1 MANKKIGKC
10 SFSVFLILDNV
21 RSSNKRLGLLSCLYK
36 KMAGN
41 ISLKL
46 WREITVWENIK
57 KTGGKTTCRVVLPPV
72 SYFLS
77 PVFHHYFMA

>member
-21 RSSNKRLGLLSCLYK
+21 CSPNKRLRLLSCPCK
-36 KMAGN
+36 KLAEN

-46 WREITVWENIK
+46 WRKIIVWEIIVGVKNTGQK
-57 KTGGKTTCRVVLPPV
+57 K
-72 SYFLS
+72 
-77 PVFHHYFMA
+77 

>member
-21 RSSNKRLGLLSCLYK
+21 RSSNKLLGLLSCLYK

-46 WREITVWENIK
+46 WCEITVWENIK

-72 SYFLS
+72 SCFLS
-77 PVFHHYFMA
+77 FTINFMA

>member
-21 RSSNKRLGLLSCLYK
+21 RTPNKQLRLLSFLCK
-36 KMAGN
+36 KLAEN

-46 WREITVWENIK
+46 WREIMVWEIMVGVEN
-57 KTGGKTTCRVVLPPV
+57 TG
-72 SYFLS
+72 
-77 PVFHHYFMA
+77 

>member
-46 WREITVWENIK
+46 WREIIVWENK
-57 KTGGKTTCRVVLPPV
+57 KNRRQNNLSCCLA
-72 SYFLS
+72 SYFQFS
-77 PVFHHYFMA
+77 VFHHYFMA

>member
-21 RSSNKRLGLLSCLYK
+21 RSSNESLGLLSCLYK

-46 WREITVWENIK
+46 WREIIVWENK
-57 KTGGKTTCRVVLPPV
+57 KKDRRQNNLSCCLA
-72 SYFLS
+72 SCFLS
-77 PVFHHYFMA
+77 FTINFMV

>member
-21 RSSNKRLGLLSCLYK
+21 RSSNKFLGLLSCLYK

-46 WREITVWENIK
+46 WREIIVWENK
-57 KTGGKTTCRVVLPPV
+57 KKDRRQNNLSCCLA
-72 SYFLS
+72 SCFLS
-77 PVFHHYFMA
+77 FTINFMV

>member
-21 RSSNKRLGLLSCLYK
+21 RSPNKWLRLLSCLYK
-36 KMAGN
+36 KLAEN

-46 WREITVWENIK
+46 WREIIVLEIIVGVEN
-57 KTGGKTTCRVVLPPV
+57 TG
-72 SYFLS
+72 
-77 PVFHHYFMA
+77 

>member
-46 WREITVWENIK
+46 WREIIVWEK
-57 KTGGKTTCRVVLPPV
+57 KDRRQNN
-72 SYFLS
+72 LS
-77 PVFHHYFMA
+77 CCLASCFQFPVFHHYFMA

>member
-21 RSSNKRLGLLSCLYK
+21 RSSNKLLGLLSCLYK

-46 WREITVWENIK
+46 WREIIVWENK
-57 KTGGKTTCRVVLPPV
+57 KRQEVKQLVVL
-72 SYFLS
+72 SCLLF

>member
-21 RSSNKRLGLLSCLYK
+21 RSSDKRLGLLSCLYK

-46 WREITVWENIK
+46 WREIIVWENK
-57 KTGGKTTCRVVLPPV
+57 KKDRRQNNLSCCLA
-72 SYFLS
+72 SCFLS
-77 PVFHHYFMA
+77 FTINFMV

>member
-46 WREITVWENIK
+46 WREIIVWENKK

-72 SYFLS
+72 SCFQS
-77 PVFHHYFMA
+77 STINFMA

>member
-21 RSSNKRLGLLSCLYK
+21 RSSNKLLGLLSCLYK

-46 WREITVWENIK
+46 WREIIVWENK
-57 KTGGKTTCRVVLPPV
+57 KKDRRQNNLSCCLA
-72 SYFLS
+72 SCFLS
-77 PVFHHYFMA
+77 FTINFMA

>member
-21 RSSNKRLGLLSCLYK
+21 RSSNKLLGLLSCLYK

-46 WREITVWENIK
+46 WREIIVWENK
-57 KTGGKTTCRVVLPPV
+57 KKDRRQNNLSCCLA
-72 SYFLS
+72 SCFLS
-77 PVFHHYFMA
+77 FTINFMV

>member
-21 RSSNKRLGLLSCLYK
+21 RSPNKRFRLSSCLYK
-36 KMAGN
+36 KLSEN

-46 WREITVWENIK
+46 WREIIVWEIMVGVENTGQK
-57 KTGGKTTCRVVLPPV
+57 K
-72 SYFLS
+72 
-77 PVFHHYFMA
+77 